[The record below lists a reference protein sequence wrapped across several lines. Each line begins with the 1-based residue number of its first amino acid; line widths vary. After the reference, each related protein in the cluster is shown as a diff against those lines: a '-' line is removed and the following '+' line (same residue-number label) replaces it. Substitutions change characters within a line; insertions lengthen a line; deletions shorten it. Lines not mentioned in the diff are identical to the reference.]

1 MLTFCGVLVLAPSRL
16 PLIWEHATPLV
27 RAMFSVP
34 LLLLLLQ
41 VLAFATHRGW
51 LMVLGAVVAGLV
63 AVAALVIGGLSLLI
77 ATFTGSLDVITS
89 FLVVGVYGV
98 VVACH
103 LVFTFAR
110 RQAAEVAAPTPP
122 RTL

>member
-1 MLTFCGVLVLAPSRL
+1 MLTFCALLVLAPSRL

-34 LLLLLLQ
+34 LLLVLLQ

-51 LMVLGAVVAGLV
+51 LMVLGAVVSGLV
-63 AVAALVIGGLSLLI
+63 ALASLFIGGLSLVI
-77 ATFTGSLDVITS
+77 AAFSGNRDVLMS
-89 FLVVGVYGV
+89 FLVVGVYGA

-103 LVFTFAR
+103 LALVFAR
-110 RQAAEVAAPTPP
+110 RQTAEVAVPTPP